1 MTAHVHRRKSGLRA
15 AMWERL
21 AQLTESQIR
30 SRSRRVCR
38 RLATVPHF
46 AEAESLLVYVSTGHE
61 VATHQLTRDLLAA
74 GRRVSVPYY
83 HVIKRHYVA
92 YQIEDFDRDLS
103 PGKFGILE
111 PKPDPGHVMPLGKF
125 DAVLV
130 PGLAFDA
137 CGHRLGRGMGYFD
150 HILSAIQG
158 IRIGL
163 AYDCQIVGEVP
174 TDTHDMHMDFLV
186 TETKL
191 IDCQGTSST

>member
-1 MTAHVHRRKSGLRA
+1 MTMQVRHRKSGLRA

-21 AQLTESQIR
+21 ATLTESDIQSR
-30 SRSRRVCR
+30 SRSVCL

-46 AEAESLLVYVSTGHE
+46 VEAQRILVYVSTGHE
-61 VATHQLTRDLLAA
+61 VMTHQLTRDLLAE
-74 GRRVSVPYY
+74 GREVSVPYY
-83 HVIKRHYVA
+83 HVVKRHYMA
-92 YQIEDFDRDLS
+92 YQIADFDRDLS

-111 PKPDPGHVMPLGKF
+111 PKPDPGHVTPLGRF

-137 CGHRLGRGMGYFD
+137 AGHRLGRGMGYFD
-150 HILSAIQG
+150 HILSSIHG

-163 AYDCQIVGEVP
+163 AYDCQIVTEVP

-191 IDCQGTSST
+191 IDCQGKSSK